1 MFSGICCE
9 SVVRMRRAH
18 LYYLM
23 LAVLGAAALTV
34 VMAQLWRKTP
44 PTVDLAAV
52 TRGPINREVLTNG
65 VLEPKLAVD
74 TGSQVSGT
82 IQSLRADF
90 NARVRAGQVLAQID
104 PAPYDTRLAEARAE
118 KIQAEAEAERRR
130 SELDDLQTKS
140 ARAVELAAGG
150 LITQAELD
158 AAQFAVRQAS
168 AALKAAVAASR
179 VATASVNEA
188 QVNRERTTI
197 RSPIDG
203 LVVSRNVE
211 IGQTIA
217 ASFSSPVLFRI
228 ADLRQMQLLADVGEA
243 EAGEVRRGVPVT
255 FEIESIGPRQFD
267 GVISDVRLAPVVEQG
282 STGTSGTTTPSQ
294 PVAAPAT
301 GGTTTA
307 ATGATG
313 GATRSTASSAS
324 TSNASTGSS
333 RSSPSSTT
341 TTASTATAPTAP
353 VGTVTS
359 YTAVIDVDNSD
370 GLIVPGSTAVVTLPT
385 AQRADVV
392 RVPNAALSFR
402 PTPDALKASGQENLK
417 LPTEDR
423 TAGTTEGQGIV
434 FKYDAGKFVPIP
446 VETGASDERWTEVTS
461 GEIQPGDQLVTQFS
475 IPRR

>member
-1 MFSGICCE
+1 MFFGICCE
-9 SVVRMRRAH
+9 SVIRMRRAQ

-34 VMAQLWRKTP
+34 VMAQVWRKAT

-74 TGSQVSGT
+74 TGSQVSGS
-82 IQSLRADF
+82 IQSLSADF
-90 NARVRAGQVLAQID
+90 NARVRAGQILAQID

-118 KIQAEAEAERRR
+118 KIQAEAEAERLR
-130 SELDDLQTKS
+130 SELDDLQTKA
-140 ARAVELAAGG
+140 ARAVELAAEG
-150 LITQAELD
+150 LVTQVELD

-188 QVNRERTTI
+188 QVNREHTTI
-197 RSPIDG
+197 RSPMDG

-228 ADLRQMQLLADVGEA
+228 ADLRQMQLLVDVGEA

-255 FEIESIGPRQFD
+255 FEIESIGPRLFN

-282 STGTSGTTTPSQ
+282 SSGTSGTTTSSQ
-294 PVAAPAT
+294 PVAVPAT
-301 GGTTTA
+301 GRTTTS

-313 GATRSTASSAS
+313 GATRSTASA
-324 TSNASTGSS
+324 ASTGSS
-333 RSSPSSTT
+333 RSSPPST
-341 TTASTATAPTAP
+341 TTASSTTAPTAP

-385 AQRADVV
+385 AQRSDVV

-423 TAGTTEGQGIV
+423 SAGTTEGQGIV
-434 FKYDAGKFVPIP
+434 FKYDAGKFVAIP

-475 IPRR
+475 LPRR

>member
-1 MFSGICCE
+1 
-9 SVVRMRRAH
+9 
-18 LYYLM
+18 
-23 LAVLGAAALTV
+23 
-34 VMAQLWRKTP
+34 MAQVWRKAT

-52 TRGPINREVLTNG
+52 TRGLINREVLTNG

-82 IQSLRADF
+82 IQSLSADF

-118 KIQAEAEAERRR
+118 KIQAEAEAERLR
-130 SELDDLQTKS
+130 SELDDLQTKA

-150 LITQAELD
+150 LVTQAELD

-197 RSPIDG
+197 RSPMDG

-255 FEIESIGPRQFD
+255 FEIESIGPRQFN

-282 STGTSGTTTPSQ
+282 SSGTSGTTTPSQ
-294 PVAAPAT
+294 PVAVPAT

-307 ATGATG
+307 ATAATG
-313 GATRSTASSAS
+313 GATRSTASTASA
-324 TSNASTGSS
+324 ASTGSS
-333 RSSPSSTT
+333 RRRTCDSSPSSTT
-341 TTASTATAPTAP
+341 TASSATAPTAP

-385 AQRADVV
+385 AQRSDVV

-423 TAGTTEGQGIV
+423 SAGTTEGQGIV

-475 IPRR
+475 LPRR